1 MGINLDPNWVN
12 VILALGSLLTL
23 LLSLLIGYLFRL
35 SNELN
40 EYKTH
45 VAETYATKDDVKE
58 LGARIERS
66 MVKEFD
72 RIHSLLQQHQKES

>member
-1 MGINLDPNWVN
+1 ME
-12 VILALGSLLTL
+12 VILDASWVSTL
-23 LLSLLIGYLFRL
+23 LAFGTFVTLVLSLLIGYLFRL
-35 SNELN
+35 SKELG

-58 LGARIERS
+58 LGDRIARS

-72 RIHSLLQQHQKES
+72 RILTLLQGKVVA